1 MNRLQTWLSQ
11 QNPQQ
16 VKQGVLVIAILAL
29 LLLVFSILNWQQTVE
44 KNFVQVQQQHQQ
56 LLSIVQG
63 LPASSAKRL
72 QGDDLLQQIA
82 AQPLSGLSGKVTN
95 LRLVGQKVSA
105 KVEQAPIEVLLT
117 WLAQLEQQG
126 VVVSGMTLSQPTQGV
141 VSGQLVWGQE

>member
-1 MNRLQTWLSQ
+1 MNRLTAWLSQ

-16 VKQGVLVIAILAL
+16 VKQGILVIAILV
-29 LLLVFSILNWQQTVE
+29 LLLVGFSVWNWQQTVE
-44 KNFVQVQQQHQQ
+44 KNFVQAQQQQQQ

-72 QGDDLLQQIA
+72 QGDELLQQIA

-105 KVEQAPIEVLLT
+105 KVEQAPIEALLA

-126 VVVSGMTLSQPTQGV
+126 VVVSGMTLSQPTHGV
-141 VSGQLVWGQE
+141 VSGQLIWGQE

>member
-1 MNRLQTWLSQ
+1 MNRLQAWLSQ

-16 VKQGVLVIAILAL
+16 VKHGVLVIAILVL
-29 LLLVFSILNWQQTVE
+29 LLLGFSIFNWQQTVE
-44 KNFVQVQQQHQQ
+44 KHFVQAQQQHQQ

-82 AQPLSGLSGKVTN
+82 AQPLTGLSGKVTN

-105 KVEQAPIEVLLT
+105 KVEQAPIEALLA

-126 VVVSGMTLSQPTQGV
+126 VVVSGITLSQPAQGL
-141 VSGQLVWGQE
+141 VSGQLIWGQE

>member
-1 MNRLQTWLSQ
+1 MNRLQAWLSQ

-16 VKQGVLVIAILAL
+16 VKQGAMLFVTML
-29 LLLVFSILNWQQTVE
+29 LLLVGFSIWNWQQTVE
-44 KNFVQVQQQHQQ
+44 KNYVHALQQHQQ
-56 LLSIVQG
+56 FLSIVQG

-72 QGDDLLQQIA
+72 QGDELLQQIA
-82 AQPLSGLSGKVTN
+82 AQPLTGLSGKVTN